1 MKGLCVALQDSSILV
16 QRSTLDL
23 LIACFPIYNSQLPK
37 SDMIKLLTAAIKVVL
52 RRDMSLNRRLYA
64 WLIGCDSNGLPLAA
78 TAAAAA
84 AAASTSAAPTSAD
97 GGGRLER
104 QDSTSTNTSEM
115 DYFNTY
121 AKELLIAAVR
131 NSLLETGDAESG
143 HDARIVNLKPFK
155 VLMSLLDKP
164 EIGSAILEDIL
175 MEIFRCMYREC
186 VTKVTD
192 GYRNVLLKENVGFP
206 ATADDLHVVA
216 GKLDGGGVNSEI
228 VKTANLLFGA
238 LEPYFIWHFISRA
251 FKEAC
256 KNAPKVRGGTF
267 GKGDASITE
276 LCQLVDFLL
285 DKLSVVS
292 VRNAQ
297 LIFVYRY

>member
-1 MKGLCVALQDSSILV
+1 
-16 QRSTLDL
+16 
-23 LIACFPIYNSQLPK
+23 
-37 SDMIKLLTAAIKVVL
+37 
-52 RRDMSLNRRLYA
+52 MSLNRRLYA

-84 AAASTSAAPTSAD
+84 AASTSAGPASGD
-97 GGGRLER
+97 GGRLER
-104 QDSTSTNTSEM
+104 QDSTNTSEM

-131 NSLLETGDAESG
+131 NSLLESGDAESG
-143 HDARIVNLKPFK
+143 HDARVVNLKPFK

-192 GYRNVLLKENVGFP
+192 SHRNVLSKENVGFP

-216 GKLDGGGVNSEI
+216 GKSDGGGVNSEI

-256 KNAPKVRGGTF
+256 KSAPKVRGGTF

-292 VRNAQ
+292 VRNSQ
-297 LIFVYRY
+297 